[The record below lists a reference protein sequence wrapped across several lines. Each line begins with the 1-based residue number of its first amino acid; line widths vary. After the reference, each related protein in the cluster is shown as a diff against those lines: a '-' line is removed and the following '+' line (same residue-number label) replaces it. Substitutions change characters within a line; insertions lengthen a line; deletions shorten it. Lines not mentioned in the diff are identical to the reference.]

1 MTTLLALTYT
11 LLFVAGV
18 FATVAFGMAIL
29 RGAFLAFDR
38 AGARVPDMR
47 P

>member
-11 LLFVAGV
+11 LLFLSGV

-29 RGAFLAFDR
+29 HGAFFAFN
-38 AGARVPDMR
+38 RVSSR
-47 P
+47 